1 MSTEARA
8 TPRNLLGI
16 ETLNKHDPARPAN
29 SAAVLRSGGE
39 ILVAALRLNGTD
51 RMFGVPGESALPI
64 FDALFGAG
72 AGVRFIACRHEATA
86 SHMAEAD
93 GKISGRPGICVVS
106 RGPGAMHAAIG
117 LHTAW
122 QDSTP
127 MILIIGQVPRSHRGR
142 EAFQEINY
150 TRTFDDMTKW
160 VAEVESPDQIPEFVN
175 RAFHV
180 AMQGRPGPVVLS
192 LPEDVLSAMS
202 DVADAAP
209 AQIAATGP
217 SESQM
222 SQLDALLRRAQRPM
236 VIVGNLGWTPAAA
249 GKFNAFVAR
258 SDIPVVAGFRSQD
271 VLDNRSPHYVG
282 DLSLGCSRALLER
295 VKAAD
300 LLLVIG
306 DRLGDVT
313 TNHFSLLDAP
323 TPKQVLVHVF
333 PGAEELGRIY
343 IPTLSIQSK
352 SVNFVDALA
361 TLPPLDSK
369 PWAAW
374 REESRRAL
382 EAYQAPRADAAGF
395 VLSRVIAHLDDQLG
409 DDAIVTNGAGN
420 YTIWLHR
427 YYRYRQLGTQIAPK
441 SGSMGYGLPA
451 AIAAKLRYPDRTVIC
466 LAGDGC
472 FMMASQEFA
481 TAVQHQLPIVIIIVN
496 NAMYG
501 SIRMHQEINFPN
513 RPSGTDLLNPDFT
526 ALARSYSAY
535 GEAVD
540 HHDQFP
546 EALARAMKA
555 DRPSIIELRVNRNQ
569 LTPDR
574 SL

>member
-1 MSTEARA
+1 MSPEAGA
-8 TPRNLLGI
+8 PPESVGI
-16 ETLNKHDPARPAN
+16 ETLNKHDPVRPAN

-39 ILVAALRLNGTD
+39 ILVSALRLNGTD

-64 FDALFGAG
+64 FDALFSAG
-72 AGVRFIACRHEATA
+72 AGIRFIACRHEATA

-127 MILIIGQVPRSHRGR
+127 MIMIIGQVPRRHRGR

-160 VAEVESPDQIPEFVN
+160 VAEVESPDQIPEFVS

-202 DVADAAP
+202 DVADAAA
-209 AQIAATGP
+209 AQIAETGP
-217 SESQM
+217 SDAQM
-222 SQLDALLRRAQRPM
+222 LQLEALLRRAQRPM
-236 VIVGNLGWTPAAA
+236 IIVGNLGWTQAAA
-249 GKFNAFVAR
+249 EQFNGFVAR
-258 SDIPVVAGFRSQD
+258 NDIPVVAGFRSQD
-271 VLDNRSPHYVG
+271 VLDNRSPQYVG
-282 DLSLGCSRALLER
+282 DLSLGCSRPLLER

-313 TNHFSLLDAP
+313 TNHFALLEVP
-323 TPKQVLVHVF
+323 TPKQVLIHVF
-333 PGAEELGRIY
+333 PGSEELGRIY
-343 IPTLSIQSK
+343 NPSLAIQSK
-352 SVNFVDALA
+352 SSSFVEALA
-361 TLPPLDSK
+361 KMPPLDPT
-369 PWAAW
+369 PWAEW
-374 REESRRAL
+374 REQSRQALVTYQTRRA
-382 EAYQAPRADAAGF
+382 DITGF
-395 VLSRVIAHLDDQLG
+395 DLSAVIAHLDDHLP

-427 YYRYRQLGTQIAPK
+427 FYRYRKLGTQIAPK

-451 AIAAKLRYPDRTVIC
+451 AIAAKLRYPDRAVVC

-472 FMMASQEFA
+472 FMMASQDFA
-481 TAVQHQLPIVIIIVN
+481 TAVQHQLPIITIIVN
-496 NAMYG
+496 NGMYG

-513 RPSGTDLLNPDFT
+513 RPSGTDLCNPDFA
-526 ALARSYSAY
+526 ALAQCYGAH
-535 GEAVD
+535 GEAIER
-540 HHDQFP
+540 HEEFP
-546 EALARAMKA
+546 GALERAVRA
-555 DRPSIIELRVNRNQ
+555 NRPAIIELRVNSKQ

>member
-1 MSTEARA
+1 V
-8 TPRNLLGI
+8 
-16 ETLNKHDPARPAN
+16 NKHDPEQPAGTVT
-29 SAAVLRSGGE
+29 ALRSGGQL
-39 ILVAALRLNGTD
+39 LVSALRVNGVD

-64 FDALFGAG
+64 FDSLLDAG
-72 AGVRFIACRHEATA
+72 IQFVTCRHEATA

-127 MILIIGQVPRSHRGR
+127 LILIVGQVPRGHRGR

-150 TRTFDDMTKW
+150 VRTFDDMTKW
-160 VAEVESPDQIPEFVN
+160 VGEVQSPDQIPEFVN

-192 LPEDVLSAMS
+192 LPEDVLSSMS
-202 DVADAAP
+202 DVADALP
-209 AQIAATGP
+209 AQLVETAP
-217 SESQM
+217 SDQQM
-222 SQLDALLRRAQRPM
+222 VQVRELLGRAQKPI
-236 VIVGNLGWTPAAA
+236 VIVGNLGWTREAAA
-249 GKFNAFVAR
+249 QFKAFVAR
-258 SDIPVVAGFRSQD
+258 NDLPVIAGFRSQD

-282 DLSLGCSRALLER
+282 DLSLGCSKALMER

-323 TPKQVLVHVF
+323 TLKQVLIHVF
-333 PGAEELGRIY
+333 PGAEDLGRTY
-343 IPTLSIQSK
+343 NPTLAIQSR
-352 SVNFVDALA
+352 SSSFVAALA
-361 TLPPLDSK
+361 KLPPLHAN

-374 REESRRAL
+374 REELRQAL
-382 EAYQAPRADAAGF
+382 VNYQSPRPDTASFD
-395 VLSRVIAHLDDQLG
+395 LSKVIAHLNRVLP
-409 DDAIVTNGAGN
+409 DDAVVTNGAGN

-427 YYRYRQLGTQIAPK
+427 YYCYRQLGTQIAPK

-451 AIAAKLRYPDRTVIC
+451 AIAAKLRQPDRTVVC

-481 TAVQHQLPIVIIIVN
+481 TAVQRGLPIIVIIVN
-496 NAMYG
+496 NGMYG
-501 SIRMHQEINFPN
+501 SIRMHQENHFPH
-513 RPSGTDLLNPDFT
+513 RPSGTDLLNPDFA
-526 ALARSYSAY
+526 ALARSYGAH
-535 GEAVD
+535 GEIVD

-546 EALARAMKA
+546 DVFARAVRA
-555 DRPSIIELRVNRNQ
+555 DRPTVIELRVNRNQ